1 MIVEKYTAKLH
12 RKYKRKFSN
21 LTYLF
26 LTISLTK
33 TNVLVL
39 FGRQEIIQRAEDR
52 KADQTAHAQ
61 LVQSNYKESLAR
73 HEYAAQHP
81 AYADGRVWWETGH
94 DGALALKRR
103 LGKYCSSVEDYLK
116 IGNHIIRLWPS
127 LISDIHLLVIW
138 RRRDCIVNEDG
149 HIASTVFC
157 TCFIFNW
164 QLKCKVIWIFQSER

>member
-1 MIVEKYTAKLH
+1 MIVEKYTAKLR

-81 AYADGRVWWETGH
+81 AYADGRVW
-94 DGALALKRR
+94 
-103 LGKYCSSVEDYLK
+103 
-116 IGNHIIRLWPS
+116 
-127 LISDIHLLVIW
+127 
-138 RRRDCIVNEDG
+138 
-149 HIASTVFC
+149 
-157 TCFIFNW
+157 
-164 QLKCKVIWIFQSER
+164 